1 MRGWQTKPLEEVT
14 YLAGRIGWKGLTAK
28 EYTDTGPLFLSV
40 HSLNY
45 GDWVDFRDA
54 NHITQERYDE
64 SPEIMLQ
71 ANDVLICKDGA
82 GIGKTGIIKSLPE
95 PATINSSLLLIR
107 AQKDLLPKFLYYA
120 LSSPSFQRIVQ
131 ERIEGAT
138 TPHLY
143 QKDIRQF
150 SISYPSLPEQKRIV
164 AILNEAFEGID
175 AAIDNT
181 QANLAAACELFES
194 HLNSTFLAMAHNCEN
209 IPLEDLCSKITKGSS
224 PKWQGINYVEDP
236 GILFITS
243 ENVGSNKI
251 ILDKK
256 KYVEEKF
263 NIKEKK
269 SILKKGDVL
278 TNIVGASIGRTALFE
293 IDEDSNINQAVCLI
307 RPKKEKLS
315 GIYLSIILNS
325 PFFRRILHE
334 NEVNNARA
342 NLSLKFFRELK
353 IPTPSTE
360 NQRELVSKI
369 KTLEEDT
376 FTLQTLYQRKL
387 DALQELKQS
396 ILAKAFRGE
405 MTQDEIAT

>member
-1 MRGWQTKPLEEVT
+1 MRGWQTKPLEKVT

-95 PATINSSLLLIR
+95 LATINSSLLLIR

-120 LSSPSFQRIVQ
+120 LSSPNFQRIVQ

-150 SISYPSLPEQKRIV
+150 AISYPPLHEQKRIV
-164 AILNEAFEGID
+164 AILDEAFEGID
-175 AAIDNT
+175 AAIANT
-181 QANLAAACELFES
+181 QANLAAARELFDS
-194 HLNSTFLAMAHNCEN
+194 YLNAVFQQKREAWQGTTIGSIAEVYDGPHATPKTVDEGPIFLGITALEN
-209 IPLEDLCSKITKGSS
+209 GSLKLDKTRHVTKEDFKKWTRRVTPQADDVVFSYETRLGQAAIIPQGIDCCLGRRMGLVRIKSDRMRPKFFLYQYLSKPFQDFLRSKTVQGATVDRIPLKEFPDFPVLVPELNLQDLLISDIEKIADYSS
-224 PKWQGINYVEDP
+224 N
-236 GILFITS
+236 L
-243 ENVGSNKI
+243 ENSYQQKLN
-251 ILDKK
+251 
-256 KYVEEKF
+256 
-263 NIKEKK
+263 
-269 SILKKGDVL
+269 
-278 TNIVGASIGRTALFE
+278 AL
-293 IDEDSNINQAVCLI
+293 
-307 RPKKEKLS
+307 
-315 GIYLSIILNS
+315 
-325 PFFRRILHE
+325 H
-334 NEVNNARA
+334 
-342 NLSLKFFRELK
+342 
-353 IPTPSTE
+353 
-360 NQRELVSKI
+360 
-369 KTLEEDT
+369 
-376 FTLQTLYQRKL
+376 
-387 DALQELKQS
+387 ELKQS

-405 MTQDEIAT
+405 LTQEEIAA